1 MPWRLNKFV
10 IIFNDS
16 GKRTFYSY
24 DGMKS
29 NGQFFILNQEQYFP
43 YIITSIPKNGKVPK
57 KLYRATHCYYISD
70 DNNFS
75 LGDFVFPLESLV
87 DTC

>member
-1 MPWRLNKFV
+1 MPWRLNIFV

-29 NGQFFILNQEQYFP
+29 NGQFVILNQEPYFP
-43 YIITSIPKNGKVPK
+43 YIITSIPKKGKEPK
-57 KLYRATHCYYISD
+57 TLSRATHCYYIRD
-70 DNNFS
+70 DDNFS
-75 LGDFVFPLESLV
+75 LGDFVFPPQF
-87 DTC
+87 